1 MSKKAGLR
9 FGKTRP
15 QLNAVTGAT
24 VLCAASG
31 ASMPY
36 TRKCVGGRDG
46 GQATWS
52 LRCPHEDGGGPCL
65 VRPSFGRRL
74 FQDEP
79 TFSRRLADRLLRGDW
94 ATGAR
99 GLIDGNEAIGSE
111 DL

>member
-15 QLNAVTGAT
+15 QLDVVTGAT

-36 TRKCVGGRDG
+36 TRKDVGDG
-46 GQATWS
+46 DDWQATWS
-52 LRCPHEDGGGPCL
+52 LRCPHEDGEGPCL

-74 FQDEP
+74 FQDGP
-79 TFSRRLADRLLRGDW
+79 SSSRRLDDRGEGADRWKRSDW
-94 ATGAR
+94 Q
-99 GLIDGNEAIGSE
+99 
-111 DL
+111 